1 MAPEVHQSHIYD
13 ISHAD
18 RFSLAVIL
26 FIMVYGSP
34 PFANTNDSDQHY
46 TLMQADDGVDRE
58 FMKSLKPNVS

>member
-13 ISHAD
+13 IAQAD

-34 PFANTNDSDQHY
+34 PFSQAVMEDSHFQ
-46 TLMQADDGVDRE
+46 LMQND
-58 FMKSLKPNVS
+58 